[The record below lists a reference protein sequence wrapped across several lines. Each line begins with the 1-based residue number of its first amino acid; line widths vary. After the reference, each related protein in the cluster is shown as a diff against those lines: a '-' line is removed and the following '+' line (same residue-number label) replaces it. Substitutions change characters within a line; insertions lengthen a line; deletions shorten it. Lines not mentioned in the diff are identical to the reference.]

1 MKQLHTISFI
11 ISLFLCCGVSL
22 QAQDT
27 DNQVKNDTIK
37 LRYGLRLGTDASK
50 LIRTVFDEDYSGFE
64 INADYR
70 LTKNWFIAGEIG
82 TEEKTSSSDFIS
94 VTANGSYFKAG
105 VDYNMY
111 DNWYGLDNMIYS
123 GFRIGASTFSQ
134 TRNNYTVYNTN
145 QYWQPQ
151 FSSVESEKFSGLS
164 AIWFEVIIGIKAEVL
179 KNLYIGVN
187 AQLKGMIT
195 QDQPLNFE
203 NLYVPGF
210 YKTFDSGRIG
220 VGYGY
225 NVSYLIP
232 IFKKAKKNTKKE
244 EEKINE

>member
-1 MKQLHTISFI
+1 MKQQRTITFI
-11 ISLFLCCGVSL
+11 ISLFWCFSYSL

-27 DNQVKNDTIK
+27 EIKKDTIK

-50 LIRTVFDEDYSGFE
+50 LIRTAFDDEYSGFE

-82 TEEKTSSSDFIS
+82 TEEKTTSNDYLS
-94 VTANGSYFKAG
+94 VTAGGSYFKAG
-105 VDYNMY
+105 FDYNMY
-111 DNWYGLDNMIYS
+111 DNWYGLDNMIFA
-123 GFRIGASTFSQ
+123 GFRLGASTFSQ

-151 FSSVESEKFSGLS
+151 FSSTESEKASGLS
-164 AIWFEVIIGIKAEVL
+164 AIWFEFLIGIKAEIL
-179 KNLYIGVN
+179 HNLYIGVN

-195 QDQPLNFE
+195 QDQPVNYE

-220 VGYGY
+220 VGYAY

-232 IFKKAKKNTKKE
+232 IFKKKTVEQEDTND
-244 EEKINE
+244 